1 MKKNYLFLVAMVLL
15 ACFMASCGGNS
26 EKKTKSNGLLGDVP
40 SIMNDYQ
47 GKIDEKEKAV
57 KECTDLEKAF
67 KLGKE
72 LELLEDEYKA
82 KLTEYIAGSNLCKTE
97 IVFEPIT
104 NEAFTA
110 SKAIIDTILPNGH
123 VNFKFTAK
131 INDTFKPQRYTPFL
145 FFKFKDAQ
153 GNDIPEA
160 KTVASKFRFDAT
172 PGLEIQ
178 LTGGMKA
185 DKIQSFAK
193 IVEITKEEYEMK

>member
-1 MKKNYLFLVAMVLL
+1 MKKNYLFLIVIAIL

-82 KLTEYIAGSNLCKTE
+82 KMTEYVAGANLCKTE
-97 IVFEPIT
+97 VPFEPVT

-123 VNFKFTAK
+123 VNFAFTAK
-131 INDTFKPQRYTPFL
+131 INETFKPQRYTPFL
-145 FFKFKDAQ
+145 YFKFKDSQ

-172 PGLEIQ
+172 PGLEII

-185 DKIQSFAK
+185 DKIVNFAK